1 MGFKKV
7 KDCTIFSLMPY
18 KRQRTAGEANI
29 RSMNETDVDDVTNLI
44 NEMYRDYDFFAPFQP
59 KDFLEYL
66 KRMPYFEFHNILVL
80 EDNGGIK
87 ACLGY
92 WDHSKVRR
100 YIVEKMNRT
109 LRIQTYLMKLIGLFA
124 EMPKIPKPGEPL
136 LNYNLTTMACRNSE
150 SMTELIKHTVNIAL
164 ENKVNQII
172 AAVDP
177 RNPIAANL
185 SQFRHTEMK
194 LHFFTKSL
202 KQERLPNLGERK
214 LYIDANQM

>member
-1 MGFKKV
+1 M
-7 KDCTIFSLMPY
+7 
-18 KRQRTAGEANI
+18 A
-29 RSMNETDVDDVTNLI
+29 
-44 NEMYRDYDFFAPFQP
+44 YRNP
-59 KDFLEYL
+59 
-66 KRMPYFEFHNILVL
+66 
-80 EDNGGIK
+80 
-87 ACLGY
+87 
-92 WDHSKVRR
+92 
-100 YIVEKMNRT
+100 
-109 LRIQTYLMKLIGLFA
+109 
-124 EMPKIPKPGEPL
+124 
-136 LNYNLTTMACRNSE
+136 E